1 MKGNSLRRLVIM
13 MALMWVVNVVVKA
26 EDSPP
31 PSFPPLVSRTVL
43 HLPPPSGDGVGHYW
57 NVCKEICTILSGKR
71 NLITRK
77 EIYKSY
83 FPCVV
88 RCLTYFLSGTTW

>member
-13 MALMWVVNVVVKA
+13 MALLWVVNVVVKA

-31 PSFPPLVSRTVL
+31 PSFPPLVSRTL

-57 NVCKEICTILSGKR
+57 NVCKEICTVLSVKR

-77 EIYKSY
+77 KIYKSY